1 MIDGY
6 GRGRRDTARRSARA
20 LTWRPIS
27 ASSAAAWTAVSS
39 TPGDASAGTGSGR
52 AGGAGLGGVEAA
64 GAGLSPGGSPL
75 TGTGGT
81 TTGTATTGTGPSVQ
95 SGNVTVSTSGDGI
108 TLQTNA
114 SGILRKGLTF
124 TGTAP
129 TQMAGET
136 IEIQRSGHE
145 TDWAWANTVSATVG
159 SDGTFSAVWQTNHIG
174 QFAMRAM
181 ATTTSAQA
189 AGASVTPSLTTT
201 VYRPSRATEYGPG
214 FYGKRTAC
222 GQRLRRG
229 TIGLANRTLRC
240 GESVA
245 VYYRGRTLVV
255 PVIDRGPY
263 ANGADWDLTVA
274 TGKAL
279 GIKGTTQI
287 AAVSLPVR

>member
-1 MIDGY
+1 VPALLAAALALP
-6 GRGRRDTARRSARA
+6 TAAM
-20 LTWRPIS
+20 
-27 ASSAAAWTAVSS
+27 ASSV
-39 TPGDASAGTGSGR
+39 
-52 AGGAGLGGVEAA
+52 GGAGIA
-64 GAGLSPGGSPL
+64 PGGSPV
-75 TGTGGT
+75 TGTGTTT
-81 TTGTATTGTGPSVQ
+81 TTGTTTSGSTPVQ

-129 TQMAGET
+129 TQMAGQT

-145 TDWAWANTVSATVG
+145 TNWTWANTVTATVG

-174 QFAMRAM
+174 QFQMRVM
-181 ATTTSAQA
+181 ASTSSQAQS
-189 AGASVTPSLTTT
+189 ASVTPPLTTT

-214 FYGKRTAC
+214 FYGKKTAC
-222 GQRLRRG
+222 GQRLGRG
-229 TIGLANRTLRC
+229 TIGVANRTLRC

-245 VYYRGRTLVV
+245 VYYHGKTLVV

-263 ANGADWDLTVA
+263 ANGADWDLTIA

-279 GIKGTTQI
+279 GITGTAQI
-287 AAVSLPVR
+287 DAVSLPSR

>member
-1 MIDGY
+1 VN
-6 GRGRRDTARRSARA
+6 RPRRHARA
-20 LTWRPIS
+20 VS
-27 ASSAAAWTAVSS
+27 ALLAAALAV
-39 TPGDASAGTGSGR
+39 PAAALAS
-52 AGGAGLGGVEAA
+52 GGGGV
-64 GAGLSPGGSPL
+64 GLAPGGSPV
-75 TGTGGT
+75 TTTGT
-81 TTGTATTGTGPSVQ
+81 TTGSTTPGTTAPVQ
-95 SGNVTVSTSGDGI
+95 SGNVMVSATGDGI

-129 TQMAGET
+129 TRLAGQT

-145 TDWAWANTVSATVG
+145 TNWTWANTVSATVG

-181 ATTTSAQA
+181 VATTSSSAE
-189 AGASVTPSLTTT
+189 GASVTPSLTTT
-201 VYRPSRATEYGPG
+201 IYRPSRATEYGPG
-214 FYGKRTAC
+214 FYGKKTAC
-222 GQRLRRG
+222 GQRLGRA

-279 GIKGTTQI
+279 GIKGTAQI
-287 AAVSLPVR
+287 AAVSLPTR

>member
-1 MIDGY
+1 MLL
-6 GRGRRDTARRSARA
+6 AAA
-20 LTWRPIS
+20 LAVPAAAL
-27 ASSAAAWTAVSS
+27 ASS
-39 TPGDASAGTGSGR
+39 G
-52 AGGAGLGGVEAA
+52 GGVGVA
-64 GAGLSPGGSPL
+64 PGGSPV
-75 TGTGGT
+75 TTTGGT
-81 TTGTATTGTGPSVQ
+81 TTSGITTTTGAAASVQ
-95 SGNVTVSTSGDGI
+95 SGNVMVSTSGDGI
-108 TLQTNA
+108 TLRTNA

-129 TQMAGET
+129 TQFAGQT
-136 IEIQRSGHE
+136 IEIQRSGHQ
-145 TDWAWANTVSATVG
+145 TNWTWANTVSATVG

-181 ATTTSAQA
+181 TSDSSSQAQT
-189 AGASVTPSLTTT
+189 ASITPPLTTT

-214 FYGKRTAC
+214 FYGKKTAC
-222 GQRLRRG
+222 GQRLGRG

-245 VYYRGRTLVV
+245 VYYHGKTLVV

-279 GIKGTTQI
+279 GIKGTAQI
-287 AAVSLPVR
+287 DAVSLPSR